1 MKLEDLMNATDDSEL
16 VANYK
21 EALLDDD
28 FKRLVSKLK
37 IKDAK
42 VINYTSK
49 LQTTVKELKNCK
61 RCKGLNAC
69 KNAIEGCVFYPHNE
83 EYRIRFDYVACKYKK
98 QALEKE
104 KLAPIFYKEPL
115 SIRNASMSEI
125 DLTDKNRIEVIRWV
139 KKFYKEY
146 QNNQHIKGL
155 YLHGSFG
162 SGKTY
167 ILSALLNELSSLGYK
182 CVIMYYPEMILT
194 LKNSLFDDEFKTI
207 MHNLKTCD
215 LLLFDDIG
223 AEVVTEWN
231 RDEILGT
238 ILQYRMDSHLPTFFS
253 SNLNINELEA
263 NLSSTKRGV
272 DIVKAKRII
281 ERIKQLT
288 DDLEMISE
296 NRRNQYMYLQ
306 RDEN

>member
-1 MKLEDLMNATDDSEL
+1 MKKMEDLINNSNDKEL
-16 VANYK
+16 ISNYEK
-21 EALLDDD
+21 ALQDED
-28 FKRLVSKLK
+28 FKRLVSKLH
-37 IKDAK
+37 IKDER

-49 LQTTVKELKNCK
+49 LQTTVSELNNCK
-61 RCKGLNAC
+61 RCRGLNSC
-69 KNAIEGCVFYPHNE
+69 KNAIEGCVYYPRNE

-98 QALEKE
+98 QAIEQEKN
-104 KLAPIFYKEPL
+104 APIYYKEPL
-115 SIRNASMSEI
+115 DIRNASMSDI
-125 DLTDKNRIEVIRWV
+125 DLTDKNRIEVLRWI

-146 QNNQHIKGL
+146 QNNRNIKGL

-167 ILSALLNELSSLGYK
+167 MISALLNELATLGNR
-182 CVIMYYPEMILT
+182 CIIMYYPEMLMN
-194 LKNSLFDDEFKTI
+194 LKTCLFEDEFKIT
-207 MHNLKTCD
+207 MENLKNCD

-223 AEVVTEWN
+223 AEVVSEWN

-238 ILQYRMDSHLPTFFS
+238 ILQYRMDSHLPTFFT
-253 SNLNINELEA
+253 SNLTIQELEA
-263 NLSSTKRGV
+263 NLSSTKKGI

-296 NRRNQYMYLQ
+296 NRRK
-306 RDEN
+306 